1 MIINKNFLTQEL
13 NGQYYMISTSNTEFN
28 GIIKN
33 NETSAFII
41 ECLKKET
48 TVEEIINKI
57 LEEYDIND
65 KNKVE
70 EDVLKIIN
78 NLRKIGAINE

>member
-13 NGQYYMISTSNTEFN
+13 NGQYYMISTSNTKFN

-41 ECLKKET
+41 KCLQNET
-48 TVEEIINKI
+48 TEDKIVNKI
-57 LEEYDIND
+57 LEEYDIDNR
-65 KNKVE
+65 KKVE
-70 EDVLKIIN
+70 EDVSMVID